1 MGLIVGIMLLVIV
14 FIVIAFIIFSMES
27 GDK

>member
-1 MGLIVGIMLLVIV
+1 MGFIIGLTLLVIV
-14 FIVIAFIIFSMES
+14 FIVIAFIIFNMEE